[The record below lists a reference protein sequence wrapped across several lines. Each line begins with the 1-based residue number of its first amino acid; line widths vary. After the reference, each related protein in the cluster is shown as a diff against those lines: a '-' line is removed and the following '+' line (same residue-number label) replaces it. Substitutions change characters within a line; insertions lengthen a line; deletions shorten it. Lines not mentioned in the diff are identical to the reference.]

1 MKNQYTWAEATFG
14 SANSGDSDS
23 LSDRDILIVSDD
35 IEVLTLR
42 SNALQA
48 DGWSVA
54 TYTWRKLEAICLEGA
69 LFVQHL
75 KLESTIHRDDNGRLA
90 DILASFRPKLD
101 YSAEIAMNNQLLR
114 LAQTYPASSSGAL
127 WATDILYVGLRNFG
141 VLKLAE
147 LKKYVFSYHAIL
159 DELVSAD
166 IIDREAIGDL
176 RALRWAKALY
186 RKGTTLPFKRAE
198 KLLAD
203 IVSALP
209 DQLIAKTTAVSPLSI
224 LEHAVPLGKNRPAY
238 HRLRN
243 LEKIY
248 LSIQATYPDACV
260 NDDFKRLK
268 RWIEDPRSYASFA
281 QLNEKSL
288 IAGAVKLTGNL
299 STSTRIARSYGS
311 SGRHQRLLP

>member
-1 MKNQYTWAEATFG
+1 MKNRYTWAEATFG
-14 SANSGDSDS
+14 SANRGDADS

-42 SNALQA
+42 SNTLQA
-48 DGWSVA
+48 EGWSVA

-75 KLESTIHRDDNGRLA
+75 KLESTIHRDDDGRLA
-90 DILASFRPKLD
+90 GILASFRPKLD

-114 LAQTYPASSSGAL
+114 LAQTYPAGSSGAL
-127 WATDILYVGLRNFG
+127 WAADILYVGLRNFG

-147 LKKYVFSYHAIL
+147 LEKYVFSYYAIL
-159 DELVSAD
+159 DELASANV
-166 IIDREAIGDL
+166 IDGEAIGDL
-176 RALRWAKALY
+176 RALRWAKTLY
-186 RKGTTLPFKRAE
+186 RKGNALPLTRAE
-198 KLLAD
+198 SLLAN

-224 LEHAVPLGKNRPAY
+224 LEHAAPLDKNRPAY
-238 HRLRN
+238 HRLRH

-248 LSIQATYPDACV
+248 LSIEATYPSACT

-288 IAGAVKLTGNL
+288 IAGAVELTGNL
-299 STSTRIARSYGS
+299 STPTRTARSYGS
-311 SGRHQRLLP
+311 SGRRRHFIP